1 MSTAKPVT
9 GENTTM
15 KKEKRKKQHPVVLH
29 EDTKKA
35 LVELKTHPR
44 ETFDD
49 IIRRL
54 IGLQPRK

>member
-1 MSTAKPVT
+1 MSIAKPVT

-15 KKEKRKKQHPVVLH
+15 KNPKRKKQHPVVLH

-35 LVELKTHPR
+35 LFELKKHPR

-49 IIRRL
+49 TIRRL
-54 IGLQPRK
+54 VGLEPRK